1 MKILDSALTA
11 LIVLSAT
18 VFIAYIGLYYFDF
31 GLFKILPTSITDFF
45 VRLGALQYVALA
57 LFVVALIAKI
67 SLGRA
72 LKRKE
77 AREPDLAIDDQRA
90 GQTFDLRRH

>member
-18 VFIAYIGLYYFDF
+18 VFIAYIGLYYLDF
-31 GLFKILPTSITDFF
+31 GLFKILPTNITGFF
-45 VRLGALQYVALA
+45 VSLGVLQYVALA
-57 LFVVALIAKI
+57 LFVVALIAKV

-72 LKRKE
+72 IKRKE

-90 GQTFDLRRH
+90 GQSSDVRRH